1 MEYDYEES
9 LRRMDEYAA
18 SLKRGGHHESARIA
32 RAAADDCRRCYETII
47 KPLSS
52 GGE

>member
-1 MEYDYEES
+1 MEYNYEES

-18 SLKRGGHHESARIA
+18 SLKRGGYHKSARIA
-32 RAAADDCRRCYETII
+32 RAAAADCRSCYETII
-47 KPLSS
+47 KPLRS

>member
-1 MEYDYEES
+1 MEFDYEES

-18 SLKRGGHHESARIA
+18 RLKRGGYRESARIA
-32 RAAADDCRRCYETII
+32 QAAAADCRSCYETII
-47 KPLSS
+47 KPLKS